1 VIVKVCQF
9 GDADNLQCY
18 LAVDA
23 VVAWRILYLTM
34 LGRDQPDLP
43 CSVILETHEWQALIC
58 FIHHTQQPPQK
69 APSLHNATRWIAQL
83 GGFLGRKSDGSPG
96 PMSMWR
102 GLQRLSDIAEAWL
115 AFHAH

>member
-1 VIVKVCQF
+1 
-9 GDADNLQCY
+9 
-18 LAVDA
+18 
-23 VVAWRILYLTM
+23 M

-43 CSVILETHEWQALIC
+43 CSVILETHEWQALFC

-69 APSLHNATRWIAQL
+69 APSLRDATGWIAQL

-96 PMSMWR
+96 PMSIWR

-115 AFHAH
+115 VFHAA